1 MPRIS
6 SDPSTKPLAVLI
18 DADNVNKKSIAAVL
32 AEIATFGTASV
43 KRIYGNWAQSN
54 LKGWEEDLLKH
65 SIQPIQQFSYT
76 KGKNATDI
84 AMVIDA
90 MDLLH
95 SGRYTGFC
103 LVTSDS
109 DFTPLA
115 ARIKEEGLTVYGFGE
130 EKTPKPFVAACDK
143 FIRTDVISAVA
154 EEGAGSGGTS
164 APVKK
169 KSGEQLSKD
178 RKLVDA
184 IRKAINAVTNEE
196 NEWASLGGVGS
207 NLSKLMPD
215 FDPRIHGYARLSD
228 LVRAIDAFEVQRK
241 DQHVQ
246 IRTKPKKA

>member
-1 MPRIS
+1 MSGLP

-18 DADNVNKKSIAAVL
+18 DADNVNRRSIPAVL
-32 AEIATFGTASV
+32 AEIATYGTASV
-43 KRIYGNWAQSN
+43 RRIYGNWAQSN

-95 SGRYTGFC
+95 SGRFSGFC

-109 DFTPLA
+109 DFTRLA
-115 ARIKEEGLTVYGFGE
+115 ARIREQGLTVYGFGE
-130 EKTPKPFVAACDK
+130 EKTPKPFVNACDK
-143 FIRTDVISAVA
+143 FIRTEVLSAVV
-154 EEGAGSGGTS
+154 EEEAGSGT
-164 APVKK
+164 ATPPPKK
-169 KSGEQLSKD
+169 KTKEQLSKD
-178 RKLVDA
+178 RKLVSA
-184 IRKAINAVTNEE
+184 IRKAIDAVTNEE
-196 NEWASLGGVGS
+196 SEWASLGGVGS

-241 DQHVQ
+241 DQHIQ
-246 IRTKPKKA
+246 IRTKPKNA